1 MSQIREEI
9 KTILSEEFEIEMSE
23 LTDEAHLF
31 DDLELDSLDAADM
44 LVLLEEKIGKKINGE
59 DFMQVRQL
67 KDVFETVEKIIK
79 ED

>member
-9 KTILSEEFEIEMSE
+9 KNIFCEEFELDASA

-67 KDVFETVEKIIK
+67 KDVYETVEKIM
-79 ED
+79 END